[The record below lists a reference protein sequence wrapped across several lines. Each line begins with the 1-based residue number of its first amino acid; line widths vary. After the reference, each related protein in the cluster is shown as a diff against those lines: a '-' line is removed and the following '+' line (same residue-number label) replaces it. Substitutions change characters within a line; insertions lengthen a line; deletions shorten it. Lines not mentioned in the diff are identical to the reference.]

1 MSTEHLLHLPLDKL
15 LPVMLDLLCLSAAV
29 MLEMFASSVK

>member
-1 MSTEHLLHLPLDKL
+1 MSTEHLLHLTPEL